1 MNPDIAALTE
11 TIRQESQPLER
22 VLSEMSKVIVGQRE
36 LLERM
41 LIALLTRG
49 HLLLEGV
56 PGLAKTLAV
65 KTLAQVLDLQ
75 FRRIQFTP
83 DLLPA
88 DLTGTMVFSPKTGDF
103 HTKKGPVFT
112 NLLLADEINR
122 APAKVQSALLEAMQE
137 RQVTIGETSH
147 PLPQPFL
154 VMATQNP
161 IEQEGTYPLPEAQVD
176 RFLLKVKIAYPSPR
190 EEKEIVGRVAQGTP
204 PPLQKVCTPADLT
217 RLVSVCRSIYVD
229 ERIKDYIVAL
239 VVATRD
245 PAKAGL
251 DKLKNLIQFGASP
264 RASIVLTEAA
274 RAVAFIQRRAYVTPD
289 DVKSIARDALRH
301 RLILT
306 YEAEAEERTSDDL
319 IDTLLAHVPVP

>member
-1 MNPDIAALTE
+1 
-11 TIRQESQPLER
+11 
-22 VLSEMSKVIVGQRE
+22 
-36 LLERM
+36 
-41 LIALLTRG
+41 
-49 HLLLEGV
+49 
-56 PGLAKTLAV
+56 
-65 KTLAQVLDLQ
+65 
-75 FRRIQFTP
+75 
-83 DLLPA
+83 
-88 DLTGTMVFSPKTGDF
+88 
-103 HTKKGPVFT
+103 
-112 NLLLADEINR
+112 
-122 APAKVQSALLEAMQE
+122 
-137 RQVTIGETSH
+137 
-147 PLPQPFL
+147 
-154 VMATQNP
+154 
-161 IEQEGTYPLPEAQVD
+161 
-176 RFLLKVKIAYPSPR
+176 
-190 EEKEIVGRVAQGTP
+190 
-204 PPLQKVCTPADLT
+204 
-217 RLVSVCRSIYVD
+217 RSIYVD